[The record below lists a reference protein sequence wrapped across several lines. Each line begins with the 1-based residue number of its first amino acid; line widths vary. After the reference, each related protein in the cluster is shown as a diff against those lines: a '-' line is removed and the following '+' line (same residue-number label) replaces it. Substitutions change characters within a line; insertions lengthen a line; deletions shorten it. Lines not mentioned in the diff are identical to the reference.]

1 MNLRLLHI
9 LHVEDDDDEAECIA
23 IGLHNEAPDELHID
37 RVASLAQAVLQLASK
52 PATFYDVIL
61 LDLGL
66 PESRGFDTIE
76 TLLRTTMTPIV
87 VLTGT
92 IDPGDNL
99 AMRAASKGVLY
110 WLPKPSSPQDILRAL
125 HMQRVYSA
133 GCRVRTRQN
142 ASTPDSTR

>member
-76 TLLRTTMTPIV
+76 TLLRTTMTPLV

-92 IDPGDNL
+92 VDIGDTL
-99 AMRAASKGVLY
+99 AQRAASKGVIY
-110 WLPKPSSPQDILRAL
+110 WIDKPARAPDILRAL
-125 HMQRVYSA
+125 RMQRVYSA
-133 GCRVRTRQN
+133 SCRIRQSG
-142 ASTPDSTR
+142 ATQSSTR